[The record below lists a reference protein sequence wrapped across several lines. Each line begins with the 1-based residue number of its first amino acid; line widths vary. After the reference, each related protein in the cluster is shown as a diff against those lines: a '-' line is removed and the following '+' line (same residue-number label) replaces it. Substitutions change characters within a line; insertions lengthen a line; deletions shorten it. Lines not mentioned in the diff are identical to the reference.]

1 MGWESGG
8 QGCPPAD
15 RTVVWRGPG
24 RGDGMAQSGGEGAGP
39 AGRSAGGGGE
49 GTSEAAC
56 RGQQFY
62 VAVADA
68 GDKLAS
74 VGDLLTAMEAQPN
87 LSAVVVCRS
96 RDHLDAVSLH
106 LTDTVPR
113 LYVLHSDLPGDQ
125 RAAVIESFLAHK
137 LRNTAYEPRV
147 EEKPVFDDRLPRNI
161 DTPEEEGGPA
171 PGGGDGWD
179 GAGAGAGAGAEA
191 ALVRDEVLYS
201 PCIMVATE
209 VCLPDL
215 EGGEPA
221 LGVPVLINCDA
232 VDLETGRK
240 AYLRRVFSVIGRR
253 AGSLW
258 GKSAEPPPADAPTR
272 WIIINFLAAHE
283 VGVVKKIREFTS
295 QEIKEMPLDIAGLLK
310 SCCNPR

>member
-1 MGWESGG
+1 MWESGG

-15 RTVVWRGPG
+15 RTVVRRGPG
-24 RGDGMAQSGGEGAGP
+24 RGGGMAQSGGEGAGP

-113 LYVLHSDLPGDQ
+113 LYVLHSDLPADR

-137 LRNTAYEPRV
+137 RRNRAYEPRV

-161 DTPEEEGGPA
+161 TDTPEEEEGPA
-171 PGGGDGWD
+171 PGGGDGC
-179 GAGAGAGAGAEA
+179 
-191 ALVRDEVLYS
+191 S

-215 EGGEPA
+215 EAGEPA

-232 VDLETGRK
+232 VGGPETGRK

-253 AGSLW
+253 AGSLL
-258 GKSAEPPPADAPTR
+258 GKSAEPPPADARTR

-295 QEIKEMPLDIAGLLK
+295 QEIKEMPLDIQALLK